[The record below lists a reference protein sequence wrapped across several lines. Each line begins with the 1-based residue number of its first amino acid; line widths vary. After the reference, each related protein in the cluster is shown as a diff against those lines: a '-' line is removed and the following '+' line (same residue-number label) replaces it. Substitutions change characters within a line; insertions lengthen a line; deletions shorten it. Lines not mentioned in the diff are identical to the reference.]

1 MMQQDI
7 TCANDITFKTLQDSG
22 LFSSPLSFYVIVE
35 EKLNLIDANVVFQ
48 LYSDI
53 LYSHFRLI
61 ELLFV
66 INVNTE

>member
-1 MMQQDI
+1 MILHLKLFRTQDY
-7 TCANDITFKTLQDSG
+7 
-22 LFSSPLSFYVIVE
+22 SPLRCSHISFYVIVE